1 MKSTGTDEKVGVK
14 MDEELMRS
22 WREEE
27 NFRKTSRELQ
37 ENFRRTSGERE
48 REEKTEDRLKD
59 EFWWDCVKIY
69 STLKKELKKPESDTS
84 VFQQTPACS
93 SLTTAS

>member
-14 MDEELMRS
+14 MDEELIRS

-37 ENFRRTSGERE
+37 ENFRRT
-48 REEKTEDRLKD
+48 
-59 EFWWDCVKIY
+59 
-69 STLKKELKKPESDTS
+69 
-84 VFQQTPACS
+84 
-93 SLTTAS
+93 